1 MLPRWRQRLRK
12 EPTDVAEANSI
23 YGLFPGPDSA
33 ERGMN
38 SLRAAGVAPENI
50 VVMSAE
56 PFDEYSFTQSDH
68 KTIMPWLATL
78 GGLVGGTCGFLLAR
92 YTQVAYS
99 ITVGNMPRVSP
110 WPTAIVTYEL
120 TMFGAVITTVI
131 TLLITARLARRRP
144 APYDPEVSN
153 GKILIGVL
161 DPSDAARADLERR
174 LRGAGAGEIKVTGR
188 FSTP

>member
-1 MLPRWRQRLRK
+1 
-12 EPTDVAEANSI
+12 VAATNSI

-38 SLRAAGVAPENI
+38 ALRAAGVAPENI

-56 PFDEYSFTQSDH
+56 PFDEYSFTQADH
-68 KTIMPWLATL
+68 KTVMPWLATL
-78 GGLVGGTCGFLLAR
+78 GGLVGGICGFLLSR
-92 YTQVAYS
+92 YTQVAYP
-99 ITVGNMPRVSP
+99 IMTGNMPSVSP

-120 TMFGAVITTVI
+120 TMFGAVMTTVI

-144 APYDPEVSN
+144 VPYDPGISN

-161 DPSDAARADLERR
+161 DPSDTALADLEKR
-174 LRGAGAGEIKVTGR
+174 LRTAGAAEIKTTR
-188 FSTP
+188 

>member
-1 MLPRWRQRLRK
+1 
-12 EPTDVAEANSI
+12 VAEANSI

-38 SLRAAGVAPENI
+38 SLRAGGIAPENI

-174 LRGAGAGEIKVTGR
+174 LRSAGAGEIKVTGR